1 MEDAPLQMLT
11 RKVLEKTGCR
21 VHLCTDASEAMK
33 VVESVSPSIEL
44 AIVPA
49 SMPSPGSEAGLA
61 HRIRELLPA
70 ICMILTRLPEDNSAP
85 LPSGKVRV
93 LETPFSV
100 ASLTTLVTESLPG
113 RIKEH

>member
-1 MEDAPLQMLT
+1 
-11 RKVLEKTGCR
+11 
-21 VHLCTDASEAMK
+21 
-33 VVESVSPSIEL
+33 
-44 AIVPA
+44 
-49 SMPSPGSEAGLA
+49 
-61 HRIRELLPA
+61 
-70 ICMILTRLPEDNSAP
+70 MILTRLPEDNSAP